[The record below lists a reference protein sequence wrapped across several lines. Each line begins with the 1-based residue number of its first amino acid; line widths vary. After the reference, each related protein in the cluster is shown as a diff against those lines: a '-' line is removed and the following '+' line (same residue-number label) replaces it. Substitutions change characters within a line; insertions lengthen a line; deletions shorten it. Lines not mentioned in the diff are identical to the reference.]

1 MFAAL
6 GLNRRDALWE
16 AKALRAPAPLPLFG
30 GDIEGEGI
38 IEPAAHLPQM
48 GLGEQVVEDYAAM
61 RLSLRAHPVALIRH
75 LLTPSDTPSDTPP
88 DTLPDT
94 PPDTVSN
101 AGPAWR

>member
-1 MFAAL
+1 M
-6 GLNRRDALWE
+6 E
-16 AKALRAPAPLPLFG
+16 
-30 GDIEGEGI
+30 
-38 IEPAAHLPQM
+38 
-48 GLGEQVVEDYAAM
+48 LGEQVVEDYAAM

-75 LLTPSDTPSDTPP
+75 LLTPSDTPP

>member
-6 GLNRRDALWE
+6 GLNRRAALWE
-16 AKALRAPAPLPLFG
+16 AKALRAPLPLPLFG

-61 RLSLRAHPVALIRH
+61 RLSLRAHPVAVTRH
-75 LLTPSDTPSDTPP
+75 VLTPSDTP
-88 DTLPDT
+88 PDT